1 MHLEINDA
9 KISDI
14 DGSNIW
20 QSAQK
25 AYLHTSSR
33 VQPFGFKIK
42 MLFRGIR
49 NYIKK

>member
-25 AYLHTSSR
+25 AYLHT
-33 VQPFGFKIK
+33 FKSPT
-42 MLFRGIR
+42 FWV
-49 NYIKK
+49 